1 MMNFR
6 NVLLGFFLFV
16 FQQEGLTQSNPQDCI
31 GAIPVCSA
39 IINNPTSYLGSG
51 DIPNEINSTSS
62 CIGGGEVNSVWYAL
76 TIQTAGDLGFLLNPN
91 TPTDY
96 DWAVF
101 NLTNAT
107 CADIFT
113 DPAIMVSCNFAPV
126 TTSTGPNG
134 TNAPGIGFNSFIPV
148 QAGETYIIFINN
160 YGGANS
166 GFQLDFTMSTAQI
179 FDNDAPSVLGLAE
192 PLVCNASSVVLQLS
206 EPIACNSLT
215 NNMFTISGPDG
226 NVPVTSITCQ
236 GGGAYSNEIVINLG
250 SALVTPGN
258 YTATLANGSISD
270 LCGNALTPGNSAPV
284 PFAFQGISLTD
295 PVVNPSLCYAPTGS
309 ISVTVQGGTGTLNF
323 AWSPAGGPNASTWNN
338 IPGGNYTLTVT
349 DANGC
354 SGSESFVVPELYDFS
369 ISTTQTP
376 DTCLKGV
383 GRGELTI
390 NGTSGPFTIEWLH
403 DGGTNAI
410 SDSLTGDSTYVVAV
424 TDMNNCTL
432 FDTLFVSDIRND
444 SLLAEFSF
452 FRDTVDILLPIGQ
465 AINESDNFS
474 SFLWLFPPPNDAD
487 STNMSPYFELENGG
501 FWPVSLIVRDQNGC
515 TDTLTKEIYVAPQI
529 YYYIPNAF
537 TPNGNMRNE
546 IWKPSGIG
554 FDTTSFFMR
563 IYNRWGELVYTTA
576 DHKEG
581 WDGTDLKGRACPA
594 DTYVYRIT
602 MEGMV
607 LEHYGDFKGFVI
619 LIR

>member
-226 NVPVTSITCQ
+226 NVPVTSISCQ

-295 PVVNPSLCYAPTGS
+295 PVVNPSLC
-309 ISVTVQGGTGTLNF
+309 
-323 AWSPAGGPNASTWNN
+323 
-338 IPGGNYTLTVT
+338 
-349 DANGC
+349 
-354 SGSESFVVPELYDFS
+354 
-369 ISTTQTP
+369 
-376 DTCLKGV
+376 
-383 GRGELTI
+383 
-390 NGTSGPFTIEWLH
+390 
-403 DGGTNAI
+403 
-410 SDSLTGDSTYVVAV
+410 
-424 TDMNNCTL
+424 
-432 FDTLFVSDIRND
+432 
-444 SLLAEFSF
+444 
-452 FRDTVDILLPIGQ
+452 
-465 AINESDNFS
+465 
-474 SFLWLFPPPNDAD
+474 
-487 STNMSPYFELENGG
+487 
-501 FWPVSLIVRDQNGC
+501 
-515 TDTLTKEIYVAPQI
+515 
-529 YYYIPNAF
+529 
-537 TPNGNMRNE
+537 
-546 IWKPSGIG
+546 
-554 FDTTSFFMR
+554 
-563 IYNRWGELVYTTA
+563 
-576 DHKEG
+576 
-581 WDGTDLKGRACPA
+581 
-594 DTYVYRIT
+594 
-602 MEGMV
+602 
-607 LEHYGDFKGFVI
+607 
-619 LIR
+619 